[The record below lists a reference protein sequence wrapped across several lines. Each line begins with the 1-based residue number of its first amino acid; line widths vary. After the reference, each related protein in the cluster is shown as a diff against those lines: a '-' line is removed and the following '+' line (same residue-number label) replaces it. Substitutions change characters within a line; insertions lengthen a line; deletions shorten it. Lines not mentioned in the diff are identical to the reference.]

1 MYLKQF
7 IINIGS
13 TLRVITQRLS
23 AKLKGEQHF
32 SFPRKFFI
40 IIPIWLQ
47 VTIAITMVIV
57 ITITTI
63 SMSFLKRQEQQLHFY
78 SGKMGLASL
87 NYFSSNA
94 RIPLLENNVLML
106 NNLIKN
112 ALENESIVYA
122 LIVDRTQTIKAHTEH
137 KKIDS
142 KLERF
147 ESVTNIN
154 KTGKAVYF
162 THITSDGKKILN
174 ITTPIKFNNIEL
186 GAVHVGVSLNFV
198 EEAIAHDRKVILF
211 TSSYILFFA
220 IIIAVLLGIRFSRP
234 ISELVKATEEISKG
248 NYSHKLLISRRDEI
262 GNLAFSFNK
271 MSEELLKKSLMQE
284 TFGKY
289 VGPEIVNMI
298 MDNPEN
304 PWLKGK
310 RNQATILFTDIRG
323 FTKFSEEK
331 EPEEV
336 ISLLNLYFET
346 ATNIINKHDG
356 YIDKFIGDAVLA
368 VFGVP
373 AFRDNHIELAVRS
386 AIAMQEEFKKM
397 SLEQNPFFGE
407 IGIGINSGLVVSGN
421 IGSQSKM
428 EYTIIGDSVNTASR
442 LNGLAKSGEI
452 IVSKNVM
459 DGVENMFEAETLPKQ
474 KVKGKAE
481 AIEVFKLTGINKNY
495 A

>member
-1 MYLKQF
+1 MGLLAQK
-7 IINIGS
+7 I
-13 TLRVITQRLS
+13 S
-23 AKLKGEQHF
+23 ARLKGEHEF
-32 SFPRKFFI
+32 TFPRKFSI

-47 VTIAITMVIV
+47 VSIAIIMVILV
-57 ITITTI
+57 TIVTI
-63 SMSFLKRQEQQLHFY
+63 SMIFLKRQEQQLHFY

-112 ALENESIVYA
+112 ALDNESMVYA
-122 LIVDRTQTIKAHTEH
+122 LIVDRNQIIKAHTDH
-137 KKIDS
+137 QKIDS
-142 KLERF
+142 ELARF
-147 ESVTNIN
+147 ENVTNVN

-162 THITSDGKKILN
+162 THITADGKKILN
-174 ITTPIKFNNIEL
+174 ITTPITFNRIEL
-186 GAVHVGVSLNFV
+186 GAAHVGVSLDIV
-198 EEAIAHDRKVILF
+198 EETIANDRKVVLF
-211 TSSYILFFA
+211 TTGYILFFA
-220 IIIAVLLGIRFSRP
+220 IIIAVLLGVRFSRP

-248 NYSHKLLISRRDEI
+248 NYSHKLAISRRDEI
-262 GNLAFSFNK
+262 GNLAFSFNR
-271 MSEELLKKSLMQE
+271 MSDELFKKSLMQE

-298 MDNPEN
+298 MDNPGN

-336 ISLLNLYFET
+336 VNLLNLYFET
-346 ATNIINKHDG
+346 ATRIITKHGG

-373 AFRDNHIELAVRS
+373 VFHENHVERAVRS
-386 AIAMQEEFKKM
+386 AVAMQEEFKKM
-397 SLEQNPFFGE
+397 SLQQNDFFGK

-442 LNGLAKSGEI
+442 LNGLAESGEI
-452 IVSKNVM
+452 IISKNIM
-459 DGVENMFEAETLPKQ
+459 LKVENEFEVHALPKQ

-481 AIEVFKLTGINKNY
+481 AIEVFKLTGLK
-495 A
+495 